1 MDPRSVN
8 LCLKGQLYYTFYK
21 VMNSSKYTYSNKL
34 LKKSKKDGVAPT
46 SFYKESIIL
55 MSDYYLS

>member
-55 MSDYYLS
+55 M